1 MWSKITLRIKIT
13 VLTAA
18 LLTVMCVSLTAISIY
33 NSNVFY
39 EPIEFIADIQ
49 PISINTSEQAG
60 IPIIPNEND
69 IKVID
74 DIFLGSRN
82 TFKVHSVISSF
93 IIVILGTGLSY
104 LIAGKTLEP
113 LNNLAGKI
121 EEIDENNLSGCIEL
135 SPNGDEVARLTKSFN
150 SMLTKLDSAF
160 QAKKL
165 FASNAAHE
173 LKTPLTNILTNIE
186 VMQMDDTPSV
196 DDYEEIIGITK
207 ENVERLTV
215 LVHDLLRFYAKHDDG
230 FFENFQTNELFD
242 KIVFDLSS
250 SIKEKGIKITID
262 GSIDI
267 CGEKTLLER
276 AFFNLIQNAVKYNK
290 DNGEI
295 IILAADETIT
305 IEDSGIGIP
314 SESISQ
320 IFDPFYC
327 VDKSRSRRLG
337 GNGLGLCISKQIFD
351 KHNMTITISSE
362 INKGTKVIVTS
373 LDVPF
378 FKRLR

>member
-1 MWSKITLRIKIT
+1 MWSKITLKIKIT
-13 VLTAA
+13 VLTAV
-18 LLTVMCVSLTAISIY
+18 LLTAMCVSLTAISIY

-49 PISINTSEQAG
+49 PININTSGQAG
-60 IPIIPNEND
+60 TPIIPNEND

-82 TFKVHSVISSF
+82 KFKVHSVISSL

-113 LNNLAGKI
+113 LNNLTGKI
-121 EEIDENNLSGCIEL
+121 EKIDENNLSGCIEL

-196 DDYEEIIGITK
+196 DDYEEVIGITK

-215 LVHDLLRFYAKHDDG
+215 LVQDLLRFNARHDDG
-230 FFENFQTNELFD
+230 FYENFQTKELFD
-242 KIVFDLSS
+242 KIIFDLSS
-250 SIKEKGIKITID
+250 NINEKGIKITID

-267 CGEKTLLER
+267 YGEKILLER

-290 DNGEI
+290 DNGEVKI
-295 IILAADETIT
+295 HAADETII

-337 GNGLGLCISKQIFD
+337 GNGLGLSISKQIFD

-362 INKGTKVIVTS
+362 INKGTKIIIKI
-373 LDVPF
+373 F
-378 FKRLR
+378 